1 MKMKKQANRS
11 KRLKQNDTIW
21 SRIFDVCNVIVLIAC
36 GFITVAPFIYVF
48 ACSVATE
55 QEILT
60 RKFFLIPH
68 TFQPES
74 YKYIFSSITLPRAF
88 GNTVFITL
96 VGTALAMFLTVTLAY
111 PLSKKRLWGRS
122 VLLSLISF
130 TLVFSGGMIPTF
142 LVIKGLHM
150 IDSFAALIIP
160 SALSTWNLIVI
171 KNFFEGL
178 PAELEDAAKID
189 GANDLTVFFKMV
201 IPLSKP
207 IIMTIAL
214 FVAITHWN
222 SWFDAYL
229 FTNAQSLKT
238 MQSILVEIL
247 NQYQTSSA
255 NQAANQASQTITP
268 DSIRMAATMIA
279 TIPIIMVYPFIQKY
293 FVKGIMLGSVKS

>member
-1 MKMKKQANRS
+1 MKEKAIKIKRKRS
-11 KRLKQNDTIW
+11 AGDWFLDVSKVVFLVFVTVICVYPFWNIFIGSINDATDALRGGLYFLPRKLSLASYQDIL
-21 SRIFDVCNVIVLIAC
+21 SRATFLHGVLI
-36 GFITVAPFIYVF
+36 TVLRTMIGTPLAV
-48 ACSVATE
+48 
-55 QEILT
+55 
-60 RKFFLIPH
+60 
-68 TFQPES
+68 
-74 YKYIFSSITLPRAF
+74 
-88 GNTVFITL
+88 L
-96 VGTALAMFLTVTLAY
+96 VTTALAFV
-111 PLSKKRLWGRS
+111 LSRKELLFKKQLN
-122 VLLSLISF
+122 LFFIF
-130 TLVFSGGMIPTF
+130 TMYFGGGMVPYYMVLKSLGMLNNFIVFIFPN
-142 LVIKGLHM
+142 LVSVYNM
-150 IDSFAALIIP
+150 IL
-160 SALSTWNLIVI
+160 V
-171 KNFFEGL
+171 KNYIEGM
-178 PAELEDAAKID
+178 PAEIFESAKID

-229 FTNAQSLKT
+229 FTNSQSLKT

-268 DSIRMAATMIA
+268 DSIRMAATMVA